1 MSEDD
6 KKIVI
11 DEDSVKSEAE
21 NIQKQQIEKN
31 RSEVEH
37 TLKDALSSSG
47 IKADFTQT
55 EDKIVVEIPLSSKE
69 EQEALVKKLMEQKI
83 QEAEAEAARRAEEE
97 MKKREA
103 EAKAKAEAEAKAKAE
118 AEAKAKAEAEAKAKA
133 EAEAKAKAKAKAEAE
148 AKAKAEAEAK
158 AKAEAEAKAKAEA
171 EAKAKAEAE
180 AEAEAKAKAEAEA
193 KAKAEAEAKAKAE
206 AEAKAKA
213 EVKAKPKTKPATK
226 APSTALNSDK
236 FVPNLKRK
244 YLETVRPYLME
255 EFKYKSPM
263 QIPCIKKV
271 TVSVGCGDAKDN
283 KKFLDA
289 AVKEL
294 EQITGQHVLRTKAR
308 KAIAN
313 FKIRQGME
321 IGAMV
326 TLRGDN
332 MWFFLERLICIA
344 LPRVRDFRGVKKTA
358 FDGRGNYSLG
368 ITEQIIFPEIDFDK
382 IERISGLNVAIV
394 TTATNDKE
402 GFALLSSLGMPFQK

>member
-133 EAEAKAKAKAKAEAE
+133 EAEAKAKAK
-148 AKAKAEAEAK
+148 
-158 AKAEAEAKAKAEA
+158 
-171 EAKAKAEAE
+171 
-180 AEAEAKAKAEAEA
+180 
-193 KAKAEAEAKAKAE
+193 
-206 AEAKAKA
+206 
-213 EVKAKPKTKPATK
+213 PKTKPANK